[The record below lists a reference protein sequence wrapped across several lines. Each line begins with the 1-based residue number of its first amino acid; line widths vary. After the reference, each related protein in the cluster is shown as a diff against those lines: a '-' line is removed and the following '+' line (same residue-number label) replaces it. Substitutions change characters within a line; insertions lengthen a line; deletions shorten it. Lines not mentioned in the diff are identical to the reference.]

1 MTPKMLHIVWIGD
14 ESKMPAKCVQSWADK
29 NPDYELHVWGNGHL
43 TNYPWHNQK
52 QIDQMMDKQD
62 YAGVADLMR
71 YEILYR
77 FGGIALDADS
87 YCRRPLEDWILEAPA
102 FSAWE
107 QEHVRN
113 NLIATTFMGGV
124 KRHPFW
130 KACID
135 RLHETDCSEPKLAW
149 LITGPKL
156 VTEVYFANVAPFT
169 VYPSH
174 FFIQHHHSG
183 FVSKAQGH
191 HFADH
196 LWGSSI
202 GYNDMDSHIKD

>member
-1 MTPKMLHIVWIGD
+1 MTPKMLHVVWIGD

-29 NPDYELHVWGNGHL
+29 NPDYELHIWGNGHL

-52 QIDQMMDKQD
+52 QIDQMMDKKD

-87 YCRRPLEDWILEAPA
+87 YCQRPLEDWLLEPPA
-102 FSAWE
+102 FSSWE

-124 KRHPFW
+124 KRNPFW
-130 KACID
+130 KECID

-174 FFIQHHHSG
+174 LFIKHHHSG
-183 FVSKAQGH
+183 FVTKAEGH
-191 HFADH
+191 RFADH
-196 LWGSSI
+196 LWGSAI
-202 GYNDMDSHIKD
+202 GYDNMDSHIKE